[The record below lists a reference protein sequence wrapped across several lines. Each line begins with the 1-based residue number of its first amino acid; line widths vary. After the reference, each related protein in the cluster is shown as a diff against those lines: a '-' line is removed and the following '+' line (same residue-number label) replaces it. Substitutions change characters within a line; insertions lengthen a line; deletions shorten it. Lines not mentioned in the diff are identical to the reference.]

1 MPLIST
7 QQRQPGYNIHPVD
20 IPADH
25 VRHEK
30 PSRIPTFETDVVGVT
45 VLCTIL
51 AGMLFGAVFSSARLG
66 IGLGG
71 GFGLLVAIWRVWF
84 MLSDPWY
91 EVKETS
97 FQNVRANMA
106 AGNGNRS
113 IPVFQAGEQRTEV
126 AMRNPKRLTDTNL
139 GREYSFE
146 GWQLDRMLDWLNKG
160 YESVRRDTSAHG
172 PGLSEI
178 GITAATYSIVNQ
190 LFQNLGLIGQ
200 DGKWTEAGREWLR
213 TE

>member
-1 MPLIST
+1 MPLLRM
-7 QQRQPGYNIHPVD
+7 QDRQAGYNIHPVD

-45 VLCTIL
+45 VLCAVL
-51 AGMLFGAVFSSARLG
+51 AGMLFGALFSSIRLG
-66 IGLGG
+66 IGCAG

-97 FQNVRANMA
+97 FQRVKLDTAV
-106 AGNGNRS
+106 NGNRA
-113 IPVFQAGEQRTEV
+113 IPVYQGGEQRTEV
-126 AMRNPKRLTDTNL
+126 TMRNPKKLTDNNM

-146 GWQLDRMLDWLNKG
+146 GWQLDRMLDWLDKG

-190 LFQNLGLIGQ
+190 LFQNLGLVGQ